1 MVTLRSSLLPA
12 PVFIQVVLES
22 VIFAVSIVAGV
33 ALYNASQPALSTN
46 MVVPALFFASLMV
59 LISAF
64 LGVYRFERSSR
75 QRDFFLRKLTAL
87 FAGVPT
93 AYLAFFLIPDSDVY
107 QHAIGLTAF
116 LALGG
121 GLMLHVGLYST
132 SRSGLFANRILIVG
146 TGREAMG
153 VKKVLSGLPLDEVQV
168 VGVFPL
174 DTDRAQ
180 VTAGGYSLVEEG
192 LSLDAAA
199 LALGVNEIVVAVRE
213 QRGGVLPLRQLV
225 DCRLR
230 GIRVTC
236 LPSFY
241 ERVCGEIP
249 IDSLKAGWLM
259 YSDGFRQGM
268 ARRVVKRSFDSIAA
282 LALLAVSFPIMVVTA
297 IAIAIESSGPVLLRQ
312 ERVGAGGRTFRLLKF
327 RSMRKDAEKDGAPQW
342 ASSHDPR
349 ITRVGRFIRR
359 SRIDELPQILNVLKG
374 EMSFVGPRPERPFFV
389 SQLVEEIPFY
399 GARHSIKPGL
409 TGWAQVRYSYGS
421 TKEEAMR
428 KLQFDLYYVKNHTL
442 LLDLLILI
450 GTVRVVL
457 SGQGAR

>member
-1 MVTLRSSLLPA
+1 MLTLRSSIVPA
-12 PVFIQVVLES
+12 PVIAQVVLES
-22 VIFAVSIVAGV
+22 AIFAMSIVAAV
-33 ALYNASQPALSTN
+33 ALYNAGQPALSSN
-46 MVVPALFFASLMV
+46 MLLPALFFASLMV
-59 LISAF
+59 LVNVF
-64 LGVYRFERSSR
+64 LGVYRFERPLS
-75 QRDFFLRKLTAL
+75 QRNFFLRKLTAL
-87 FAGVPT
+87 FTGIPA
-93 AYLAFFLIPDSDVY
+93 AYLAFFLMPDNDVY

-121 GLMLHVGLYST
+121 GLVLHMGFYST

-146 TGREAMG
+146 TGREAMA
-153 VKKVLSGLPLDEVQV
+153 VKKVLSGFPIYEVQV
-168 VGVFPL
+168 VGFFPL
-174 DTDRAQ
+174 GTEQAQ
-180 VTAGGYSLVEEG
+180 VIAGDSLVQEG
-192 LSLDAAA
+192 LSLDAATRA
-199 LALGVNEIVVAVRE
+199 LRVNEVVVAVRQ

-268 ARRVVKRSFDSIAA
+268 ARRMVKRSFDFVAA
-282 LALLAVSFPIMVVTA
+282 LALLTVTLPVMVVTA
-297 IAIAIESSGPVLLRQ
+297 IAIAMESSGPVLLRQ
-312 ERVGAGGRTFRLLKF
+312 ERVGVGGRTFRLLKF
-327 RSMRKDAEKDGAPQW
+327 RSMRDDAEKDGVPQW
-342 ASSHDPR
+342 ASSNDSR

-359 SRIDELPQILNVLKG
+359 SRVDELPQIFNVLMG

-389 SQLVEEIPFY
+389 SQLTEEIPFY

-421 TKEEAMR
+421 SKDDAMR

-442 LLDLLILI
+442 FLDLLILV

-457 SGQGAR
+457 SGEGAR

>member
-1 MVTLRSSLLPA
+1 MLTLRSSIVPA
-12 PVFIQVVLES
+12 PVIVQVVLES
-22 VIFAVSIVAGV
+22 AIFAVSIVAAV
-33 ALYNASQPALSTN
+33 ALYTAGQPAFSPN
-46 MVVPALFFASLMV
+46 MVLPALFFASLMV
-59 LISAF
+59 LVNVF
-64 LGVYRFERSSR
+64 LGVYRFKRPLS

-93 AYLAFFLIPDSDVY
+93 AYLAFFLMPDSNVY

-116 LALGG
+116 LALVG
-121 GLMLHVGLYST
+121 GLVLHVGLHST
-132 SRSGLFANRILIVG
+132 FRSGLFANRILIVG
-146 TGREAMG
+146 TGREAMA
-153 VKKVLSGLPLDEVQV
+153 VKKVLSRLPIGEVQV
-168 VGVFPL
+168 VGIYPL
-174 DTDRAQ
+174 GTERAQ
-180 VTAGGYSLVEEG
+180 VIAGDSLVQEG

-199 LALGVNEIVVAVRE
+199 RALGVNEVVVAVRE

-249 IDSLKAGWLM
+249 IDSLKAGWLI

-268 ARRVVKRSFDSIAA
+268 ARRMVKCSFDFVAA
-282 LALLAVSFPIMVVTA
+282 LALLTVTLPVMVVTA
-297 IAIAIESSGPVLLRQ
+297 LAIAMESSGPILLRQ
-312 ERVGAGGRTFRLLKF
+312 ERVGVGGRTFWLLKF
-327 RSMRKDAEKDGAPQW
+327 RSMRNDAEKNGVPQW
-342 ASSHDPR
+342 ASSNDSR
-349 ITRVGRFIRR
+349 ITHVGRFIRH
-359 SRIDELPQILNVLKG
+359 SHVDELPQIFNVLKG

-389 SQLVEEIPFY
+389 AQLTEEIPFY

-409 TGWAQVRYSYGS
+409 TGWAQVRYSYGAS
-421 TKEEAMR
+421 KEDAMR

-442 LLDLLILI
+442 FLDLLILI

>member
-1 MVTLRSSLLPA
+1 MATLRSSVVPP
-12 PVFIQVVLES
+12 PVIVQVVLES
-22 VIFAVSIVAGV
+22 AIFVASIVAAV
-33 ALYNASQPALSTN
+33 ALYNAGRPALSSS
-46 MVVPALFFASLMV
+46 MAVPALFFASLMILV
-59 LISAF
+59 SGI
-64 LGVYRFERSSR
+64 LGVYRFEKQLSR
-75 QRDFFLRKLTAL
+75 RDFFLRKLTAL
-87 FAGVPT
+87 CAGVPV
-93 AYLAFFLIPDSDVY
+93 AYLAFLLMPDGDVY
-107 QHAIGLTAF
+107 QHAIALTAF

-121 GLMLHVGLYST
+121 GLVLHVGLYST
-132 SRSGLFANRILIVG
+132 FRFSLYANRILIVG
-146 TGREAMG
+146 TEREVMG
-153 VKKVLSGLPLDEVQV
+153 VKKVLSSLVFDEVQLI
-168 VGVFPL
+168 GFYLLGPE
-174 DTDRAQ
+174 RAQ
-180 VTAGGYSLVEEG
+180 LIAGNGRVQEG
-192 LSLDAAA
+192 LSLDEATQ
-199 LALGVNEIVVAVRE
+199 ALGVNEVVVAVRE

-249 IDSLKAGWLM
+249 IDSLKAGWLI

-268 ARRVVKRSFDSIAA
+268 ARKTVKRSFDCVAA
-282 LALLAVSFPIMVVTA
+282 LALLMATLPIMVITA
-297 IAIAIESSGPVLLRQ
+297 IAIAMESPGPILLRQ

-327 RSMRKDAEKDGAPQW
+327 RSMRNDAEKDGVPQW
-342 ASSHDPR
+342 ASSHDSR
-349 ITRVGRFIRR
+349 ITRVGHVIRR
-359 SRIDELPQILNVLKG
+359 YRADELPQIFNVLKG

-389 SQLVEEIPFY
+389 AQLIEEIPFY

-421 TKEEAMR
+421 SKDDAMR

>member
-1 MVTLRSSLLPA
+1 MVTLRSSIVPA
-12 PVFIQVVLES
+12 PVIVQVVLES
-22 VIFAVSIVAGV
+22 AIFALSIVAAV
-33 ALYNASQPALSTN
+33 ALYSAGQPALSSN
-46 MVVPALFFASLMV
+46 MVLPALFFASLMV
-59 LISAF
+59 LVSVL
-64 LGVYRFERSSR
+64 LGVYRFERPLS
-75 QRDFFLRKLTAL
+75 QRELVLRKLAAL

-93 AYLAFFLIPDSDVY
+93 AYLAFFLMPDSDVY

-121 GLMLHVGLYST
+121 GLVLHVGRYST

-153 VKKVLSGLPLDEVQV
+153 VKNVLSGLPIDEVTV
-168 VGVFPL
+168 VGVYPL
-174 DTDRAQ
+174 GTERGQ
-180 VTAGGYSLVEEG
+180 VTAGYRLVQEG

-268 ARRVVKRSFDSIAA
+268 ARRMVKRSFDFIAA
-282 LALLAVSFPIMVVTA
+282 LALLTVSLPIMVVTA
-297 IAIAIESSGPVLLRQ
+297 IAIAMESSGPILLRQ

-327 RSMRKDAEKDGAPQW
+327 RSMRNDAEKDGVPQW
-342 ASSHDPR
+342 ATSHDSR
-349 ITRVGRFIRR
+349 ITRVGRLIRR
-359 SRIDELPQILNVLKG
+359 SRIDELPQIFNVLKG

-389 SQLVEEIPFY
+389 SQLIEEIPFY
-399 GARHSIKPGL
+399 GARHSIKPGI
-409 TGWAQVRYSYGS
+409 TGWAQVRYSYGAS
-421 TKEEAMR
+421 KEDAMR

-442 LLDLLILI
+442 FLDLLILI

-457 SGQGAR
+457 LGQGAR

>member
-1 MVTLRSSLLPA
+1 MVTLRSSIVPA
-12 PVFIQVVLES
+12 PVILQVVMES
-22 VIFAVSIVAGV
+22 AVFAASIIAAV
-33 ALYNASQPALSTN
+33 ALYNAGRPALSSN
-46 MVVPALFFASLMV
+46 MVLPALFFASLMV
-59 LISAF
+59 LVNIF
-64 LGVYRFERSSR
+64 LGVYRFEKPLR
-75 QRDFFLRKLTAL
+75 QREFFLRKLTAL
-87 FAGVPT
+87 FAGVPI
-93 AYLAFFLIPDSDVY
+93 AYLAFFLMPDSTIY
-107 QHAIGLTAF
+107 QHSIGLTAI

-121 GLMLHVGLYST
+121 GLVLHAGLYST

-146 TGREAMG
+146 TGREAMR
-153 VKKVLSGLPLDEVQV
+153 VREVLSGLPIDEVQV
-168 VGVFPL
+168 VGFYPL
-174 DTDRAQ
+174 GTERPQ
-180 VTAGGYSLVEEG
+180 VTTGYSLVPEG

-199 LALGVNEIVVAVRE
+199 LALGVNEVVVAVRE

-230 GIRVTC
+230 GIRITC

-268 ARRVVKRSFDSIAA
+268 ARRIVKRSFDFIAA
-282 LALLAVSFPIMVVTA
+282 LVLLTVSLPIMVVTA
-297 IAIAIESSGPVLLRQ
+297 VAIAMESSGPILLRQ
-312 ERVGAGGRTFRLLKF
+312 ERVGFGGRTFRLLKF
-327 RSMRKDAEKDGAPQW
+327 RSMRNDAEKDGVPKW
-342 ASSHDPR
+342 ASSHDSR

-359 SRIDELPQILNVLKG
+359 SRIDELPQIFNVLKG

-389 SQLVEEIPFY
+389 SQLIEEIPFY

-409 TGWAQVRYSYGS
+409 TGWAQVRYSYGAS
-421 TKEEAMR
+421 KDDAMR

-442 LLDLLILI
+442 FLDLLILM

>member
-1 MVTLRSSLLPA
+1 MVTLRSSIVPA
-12 PVFIQVVLES
+12 PVIVQVVLES
-22 VIFAVSIVAGV
+22 AVFAVSIVAAV
-33 ALYNASQPALSTN
+33 VLYNAGQPAFSSN
-46 MVVPALFFASLMV
+46 MVLPALFFASLMV
-59 LISAF
+59 LVSVF
-64 LGVYRFERSSR
+64 LGVYGSERSLR
-75 QRDFFLRKLTAL
+75 PRDFFLRKLTAL

-93 AYLAFFLIPDSDVY
+93 AYLAFFLMPDSDVY

-121 GLMLHVGLYST
+121 SLVLHVGLYST
-132 SRSGLFANRILIVG
+132 FRFDLFANRILIVG

-153 VKKVLSGLPLDEVQV
+153 VKKVLSSLPFDDVQV
-168 VGVFPL
+168 VGFYL
-174 DTDRAQ
+174 LGTERAQ
-180 VTAGGYSLVEEG
+180 VMVGDSVVQEG
-192 LSLDAAA
+192 LSIDAATR
-199 LALGVNEIVVAVRE
+199 ALGVNEIVVAVRE

-230 GIRVTC
+230 GIRITC

-268 ARRVVKRSFDSIAA
+268 ARRMVKRSFDFVAA
-282 LALLAVSFPIMVVTA
+282 LALLTVALPIMVVTG
-297 IAIAIESSGPVLLRQ
+297 IAIAMESSGPILLRQ
-312 ERVGAGGRTFRLLKF
+312 ERVGVGGRTFRLLKF
-327 RSMRKDAEKDGAPQW
+327 RSMRKDAEKDGVPQW
-342 ASSHDPR
+342 ASSHDSR
-349 ITRVGRFIRR
+349 ITRVGHFIRR
-359 SRIDELPQILNVLKG
+359 SRVDELPQIFNVLKG
-374 EMSFVGPRPERPFFV
+374 EMSFVGPRPERPFFM
-389 SQLVEEIPFY
+389 SQLIEEIPFY

-421 TKEEAMR
+421 SKEDAMR

-442 LLDLLILI
+442 FLDLLILI

>member
-1 MVTLRSSLLPA
+1 MSTLRSSIVPA
-12 PVFIQVVLES
+12 PVIVQVVLES
-22 VIFAVSIVAGV
+22 AVFVASMVAAV
-33 ALYNASQPALSTN
+33 ALYNAGRPALSSN
-46 MVVPALFFASLMV
+46 MAVPALFFASLMV
-59 LISAF
+59 LVNVL
-64 LGVYRFERSSR
+64 LGVYRFEKQLSR
-75 QRDFFLRKLTAL
+75 RDFFLRKLTAL
-87 FAGVPT
+87 FTGVPV
-93 AYLAFFLIPDSDVY
+93 AYLAFLLMPDGDVY
-107 QHAIGLTAF
+107 QHAIALTAF

-121 GLMLHVGLYST
+121 GLVLHVGLYST
-132 SRSGLFANRILIVG
+132 FRFSLYANRILIVG
-146 TGREAMG
+146 TEREVMG
-153 VKKVLSGLPLDEVQV
+153 VKKVLSSLVFDEVQV
-168 VGVFPL
+168 VGFYLLGSERPQL
-174 DTDRAQ
+174 I
-180 VTAGGYSLVEEG
+180 AGNSRVQEG
-192 LSLDAAA
+192 LSLDDATQ
-199 LALGVNEIVVAVRE
+199 ALGVNEVVVAVRE

-230 GIRVTC
+230 GIRITC

-249 IDSLKAGWLM
+249 IDSLKAGWLI

-268 ARRVVKRSFDSIAA
+268 ARRTVKRSFDFVAA
-282 LALLAVSFPIMVVTA
+282 LALLTATLPIMVITA
-297 IAIAIESSGPVLLRQ
+297 IAIAMESPGPILLRQ

-327 RSMRKDAEKDGAPQW
+327 RSMRNDAEKDGVPQW
-342 ASSHDPR
+342 ASSHDSR
-349 ITRVGRFIRR
+349 ITRVGHVIRLCR
-359 SRIDELPQILNVLKG
+359 ADELPQIFNVLKG

-389 SQLVEEIPFY
+389 AQLIEEIPFY

-421 TKEEAMR
+421 SKDDAMR

>member
-1 MVTLRSSLLPA
+1 MLTLRSSIVSA
-12 PVFIQVVLES
+12 PVIVQVVLES
-22 VIFAVSIVAGV
+22 AIFAVSIVAAV
-33 ALYNASQPALSTN
+33 ALYTVGQPALSSS
-46 MVVPALFFASLMV
+46 MVLPALFFASLMV
-59 LISAF
+59 LINVF
-64 LGVYRFERSSR
+64 LGVYRFERPLS

-93 AYLAFFLIPDSDVY
+93 AYLAFFLIPDSNVY
-107 QHAIGLTAF
+107 QHAVGLTSF
-116 LALGG
+116 LALSG
-121 GLMLHVGLYST
+121 GLVLHVGLYST
-132 SRSGLFANRILIVG
+132 SRTGLFANRILIVG
-146 TGREAMG
+146 TGREAMAI
-153 VKKVLSGLPLDEVQV
+153 KKVLSRLPIHEVQV
-168 VGVFPL
+168 VGFYPL
-174 DTDRAQ
+174 GSERAQ
-180 VTAGGYSLVEEG
+180 AIAGDSLVQEG

-199 LALGVNEIVVAVRE
+199 QALGVNEVVVAVRE

-236 LPSFY
+236 LASFY

-268 ARRVVKRSFDSIAA
+268 ARRIVKRSFDFVAA
-282 LALLAVSFPIMVVTA
+282 LALLTVTLPIMVVTA
-297 IAIAIESSGPVLLRQ
+297 IAIAMESSGPILLRQ
-312 ERVGAGGRTFRLLKF
+312 ERVGVGGRTFRLLKF
-327 RSMRKDAEKDGAPQW
+327 RSMRNDAEKDGVPQW
-342 ASSHDPR
+342 ASSNDSR

-359 SRIDELPQILNVLKG
+359 SRVDELPQIFNVLMS

-389 SQLVEEIPFY
+389 SQLTEEIPFY

-421 TKEEAMR
+421 SKDDAMR

-442 LLDLLILI
+442 FLDLVILI